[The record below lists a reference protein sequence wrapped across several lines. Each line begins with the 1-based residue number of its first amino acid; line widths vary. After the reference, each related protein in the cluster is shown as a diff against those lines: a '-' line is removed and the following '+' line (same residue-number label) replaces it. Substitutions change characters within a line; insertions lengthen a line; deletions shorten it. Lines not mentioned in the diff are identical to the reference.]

1 MEPIAQLII
10 AGGAMFGT
18 LAVIAG
24 LSGMYNLNIK
34 ASAPF

>member
-18 LAVIAG
+18 LAMIAG
-24 LSGMYNLNIK
+24 LSECTT
-34 ASAPF
+34 